1 MSDPPTGISNCL
13 NTFFGEAVKKL
24 NSFLS
29 TALIAT
35 VAALSFG
42 AQAADA
48 DKAPAEQTEKTT
60 PKKVKPHSHM
70 TEKTGIPA
78 AAPEATGEKAAPAK
92 DAKRH
97 NHQRD
102 MK

>member
-1 MSDPPTGISNCL
+1 M
-13 NTFFGEAVKKL
+13 KL

-48 DKAPAEQTEKTT
+48 DKAPAEQTEKAA

-78 AAPEATGEKAAPAK
+78 PEAMPDKAAPAK

-102 MK
+102 MNLNPCCLQRVPAPRAPAYDFSAV

>member
-1 MSDPPTGISNCL
+1 M
-13 NTFFGEAVKKL
+13 KL

-48 DKAPAEQTEKTT
+48 DKAPAEQTDKAT

-78 AAPEATGEKAAPAK
+78 SAPEATAEKAAPTK
-92 DAKRH
+92 DVKRQNDQRDAK
-97 NHQRD
+97 
-102 MK
+102 

>member
-1 MSDPPTGISNCL
+1 LSDPPAGISNL
-13 NTFFGEAVKKL
+13 LDTLFGEAVMKL

-70 TEKTGIPA
+70 TEKTGIRRRRLRLRR
-78 AAPEATGEKAAPAK
+78 
-92 DAKRH
+92 KRRH
-97 NHQRD
+97 RPRMQSVTTTSGT
-102 MK
+102 

>member
-1 MSDPPTGISNCL
+1 M
-13 NTFFGEAVKKL
+13 KL

-42 AQAADA
+42 AQAADT
-48 DKAPAEQTEKTT
+48 DKAPAEQTDKAT

-70 TEKTGIPA
+70 TEKTGMP
-78 AAPEATGEKAAPAK
+78 APEAKTDKAAPAK

>member
-1 MSDPPTGISNCL
+1 MKL
-13 NTFFGEAVKKL
+13 NT
-24 NSFLS
+24 FLS

-48 DKAPAEQTEKTT
+48 DKAPAEQTEKAA

-70 TEKTGIPA
+70 TEKTGVPA
-78 AAPEATGEKAAPAK
+78 PAPEATADKPAPAK

-102 MK
+102 AK

>member
-1 MSDPPTGISNCL
+1 M
-13 NTFFGEAVKKL
+13 KL

-42 AQAADA
+42 AQAADT
-48 DKAPAEQTEKTT
+48 DKAPAEQTDKAT

-78 AAPEATGEKAAPAK
+78 PEATTDKAAPAK
-92 DAKRH
+92 DAKR
-97 NHQRD
+97 QDR
-102 MK
+102 KSVV

>member
-1 MSDPPTGISNCL
+1 M
-13 NTFFGEAVKKL
+13 KL

-48 DKAPAEQTEKTT
+48 DKAPAEQTEKAA

-78 AAPEATGEKAAPAK
+78 SAPEATAEKAAPTTRSTSAT
-92 DAKRH
+92 
-97 NHQRD
+97 
-102 MK
+102 

>member
-1 MSDPPTGISNCL
+1 M
-13 NTFFGEAVKKL
+13 KL

-78 AAPEATGEKAAPAK
+78 AAPEATGEKPAPAK

-97 NHQRD
+97 YHQRD

>member
-1 MSDPPTGISNCL
+1 M
-13 NTFFGEAVKKL
+13 KL

-48 DKAPAEQTEKTT
+48 DKAPAEQTDKAT
-60 PKKVKPHSHM
+60 PKKVKPHYLM
-70 TEKTGIPA
+70 TVKTGIPA
-78 AAPEATGEKAAPAK
+78 SEPEATEEMAAPNMF
-92 DAKRH
+92 AKRH

-102 MK
+102 AK

>member
-1 MSDPPTGISNCL
+1 M
-13 NTFFGEAVKKL
+13 KL

-92 DAKRH
+92 DAKRAVVVPIPRLRAVCSAGRSH
-97 NHQRD
+97 RCP
-102 MK
+102 

>member
-1 MSDPPTGISNCL
+1 M
-13 NTFFGEAVKKL
+13 KL

-48 DKAPAEQTEKTT
+48 DKAPAEQTDKAT

-78 AAPEATGEKAAPAK
+78 SAPEATAEKAAPTK

-97 NHQRD
+97 THHRD
-102 MK
+102 AK

>member
-1 MSDPPTGISNCL
+1 MKL
-13 NTFFGEAVKKL
+13 NT
-24 NSFLS
+24 FLS

-42 AQAADA
+42 AQAAEA
-48 DKAPAEQTEKTT
+48 DKAPAEQTEKAA

-70 TEKTGIPA
+70 TEKTGVPA
-78 AAPEATGEKAAPAK
+78 PASEATADKPAPASEATADKPAPAK

-102 MK
+102 AK

>member
-1 MSDPPTGISNCL
+1 M
-13 NTFFGEAVKKL
+13 KL
-24 NSFLS
+24 KSILS
-29 TALIAT
+29 AGLFAAI
-35 VAALSFG
+35 AALSTG
-42 AQAADA
+42 VQAASDT
-48 DKAPAEQTEKTT
+48 DKAAEAKAPTAGVQAD
-60 PKKVKPHSHM
+60 KKVKPHSHM

-78 AAPEATGEKAAPAK
+78 PEATTDKAAPAK